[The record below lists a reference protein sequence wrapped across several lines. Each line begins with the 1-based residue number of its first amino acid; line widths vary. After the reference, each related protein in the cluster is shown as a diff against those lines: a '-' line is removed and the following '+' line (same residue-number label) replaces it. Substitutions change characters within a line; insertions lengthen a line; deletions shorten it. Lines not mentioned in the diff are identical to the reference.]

1 MSARLSE
8 ILGKLLPVK
17 AGQAIRQ
24 PYPYDRGTAPRYL
37 GLRLR
42 RFTEKE
48 KSDLN
53 GARGFV
59 NYNSREATASIEL
72 DSGGLPGMCPV
83 AAYLLGLH
91 ESAHVSEHLS
101 TRATA
106 GRATPTGSAEVEA
119 EAWRFTAEAA
129 QKHLSTEAVDFCL
142 DECVGASTPP
152 TSCKQPNLGALFGE
166 LGGPVSA
173 PEAVGL
179 GVELLKAVKKSPA
192 WFGKAAKGLKG
203 SDGKPLTGKRKA
215 EARRP
220 RKRSQ
225 QIRIRDCAGG
235 FCGPPE
241 PEPRLIWVRVSDG
254 KSMPELD
261 PRLRLW
267 HAD

>member
-1 MSARLSE
+1 MSEIKR

-17 AGQAIRQ
+17 PGQVIRQ
-24 PYPYDRGTAPRYL
+24 PYPYDRGAAPRYL

-42 RFTEKE
+42 RFTEIE
-48 KSDLN
+48 RAQLR

-83 AAYLLGLH
+83 AAYLIGLH

-106 GRATPTGSAEVEA
+106 GRATLAGSAEVEA

-129 QKHLSTEAVDFCL
+129 QKHLSLEAVEHCL
-142 DECVGASTPP
+142 GSECVGASEAP
-152 TSCKQPNLGALFGE
+152 TSCTQPNLGAVFME
-166 LGGPVSA
+166 LGGPVAA

-179 GVELLKAVKKSPA
+179 GGALLKAVRRSPA
-192 WFGKAAKGLKG
+192 WFGKAAKGLTG

-220 RKRSQ
+220 RKRQ
-225 QIRIRDCAGG
+225 QIRIKDYCSGG
-235 FCGPPE
+235 FCGPQE
-241 PEPRLIWVRVSDG
+241 PKRIVAWVTTDGRV
-254 KSMPELD
+254 LD
-261 PRLRLW
+261 PAKRLW
-267 HAD
+267 SAAE